1 MCESASGHR
10 GGRHAAKIQHWQE
23 CRGSAGREKLQSR
36 RVPACPSGRQVTDVG
51 LSRALQK
58 AQGVGEGGAG
68 PSRGGGRLM
77 PQSGPPGCG
86 PERTR
91 RNKKERFLS

>member
-1 MCESASGHR
+1 MR
-10 GGRHAAKIQHWQE
+10 AA
-23 CRGSAGREKLQSR
+23 RRQSR

-58 AQGVGEGGAG
+58 AQELGRVERAFLVEG
-68 PSRGGGRLM
+68 PPM

-91 RNKKERFLS
+91 EQERALFELNLHDTDSLMKGQKKKKII